1 MSAPSCLPPRAWFCC
16 HWRKGW
22 QRPALDAST
31 LLWSSLAPPIGT
43 AASTSPEDVGLSHM
57 IKNFRHP
64 DRSRA
69 QRGAA
74 EGPILRGPADKK
86 RSLGYAAPS
95 TSLGAS
101 WRLRSG

>member
-1 MSAPSCLPPRAWFCC
+1 
-16 HWRKGW
+16 
-22 QRPALDAST
+22 
-31 LLWSSLAPPIGT
+31 
-43 AASTSPEDVGLSHM
+43 M

-86 RSLGYAAPS
+86 RSLGYAAPLDFARGKLAA
-95 TSLGAS
+95 SLGMTE
-101 WRLRSG
+101 